1 MTGAPDRGLEVTE
14 RRPSSRNAS
23 IAILE
28 RRDVAV
34 HLPEVDHV
42 DARANRG
49 IVMDGE
55 VVLYTRP
62 PENSQE
68 LIDDELAVINDGM
81 KVRVNGREMGMYAS
95 YSYLGLVGHPRINEA
110 AKKAVDKFGTGTN
123 GVRMLAGTL
132 TLHKELEETIA
143 HFKHT
148 EAAVTYSSGY
158 VTNLTVISG
167 LMGRGDY
174 VFSDKLNHASIVDGC
189 LMSGAEFRRFRHN
202 DMEHLEGLL
211 KNAPADVTK
220 MVVADAVFS
229 MDGDIVDLP
238 KIVALCKQYSAW
250 LMIDEAHSVGVLG
263 KNGTGI
269 EEHFNMYGTIDIKMG
284 TLSKT
289 IPSVGGYVAS
299 NRDIIT
305 YLSHASRAYIFS
317 AALPPA
323 QAAAANEAFKVILD
337 EPWRIERL
345 NQNAKQFIGGLKGM
359 GFDTMLTETAIVPVL
374 CGEDDVA
381 FAMTR
386 EAQHHD
392 VFVLPV
398 ASPAV
403 PQGLARLRATVTA
416 AHDPSEIERAMD
428 VIGEAGKKL
437 GVIK

>member
-1 MTGAPDRGLEVTE
+1 MDFHNTNDSLTRRVKAFTDRVSMLKENDLYYYNQPVE
-14 RRPSSRNAS
+14 E
-23 IAILE
+23 IL
-28 RRDVAV
+28 
-34 HLPEVDHV
+34 PG
-42 DARANRG
+42 N
-49 IVMDGE
+49 
-55 VVLYTRP
+55 
-62 PENSQE
+62 
-68 LIDDELAVINDGM
+68 
-81 KVRVNGREMGMYAS
+81 KVRVRGREMGMYAS

-143 HFKHT
+143 NFKHA

-158 VTNLTVISG
+158 ATNLTVISS

-211 KNAPADVTK
+211 KNAPTDVAK
-220 MVVADAVFS
+220 MVIADSVFS
-229 MDGDIVDLP
+229 MDGDIIDLP
-238 KIVALCKQYSAW
+238 KVLELTKKYNAW

-263 KNGTGI
+263 KTGTGI
-269 EEHFNMYGTIDIKMG
+269 EEHFGLGDVIDIKMG

-289 IPSVGGYVAS
+289 IPSVGGYVAA
-299 NRDIIT
+299 RKEIIT

-337 EPWRIERL
+337 EPWRIENL
-345 NQNAKQFIGGLKGM
+345 NRNTQQFIGGLKGM

-374 CGEDDVA
+374 CGQDEMA

-386 EAQHHD
+386 EAQHND

-403 PQGLARLRATVTA
+403 PEGLARLRATVTA
-416 AHDPSEIERAMD
+416 AHEPSEIARAMD
-428 VIGEAGKKL
+428 VIGTAGKKL
-437 GVIK
+437 GLIK